1 VSVHS
6 ADCDWL
12 PIDAEQACSREKRSS
27 FSAFSGGYVCPE
39 PVLAD
44 GHFSPEN
51 SSVQSHHD
59 PKRRFFPEISAPSLI
74 SDLRNPTLRK
84 TAFLSHLYIKMIIL
98 PRQARDKHRENSK
111 NAVVRTETPP
121 SEQSCRS
128 KPRRALQETATL
140 V

>member
-44 GHFSPEN
+44 GHVSPEN
-51 SSVQSHHD
+51 SSVQSHD
-59 PKRRFFPEISAPSLI
+59 PKTFSGNFRTVL
-74 SDLRNPTLRK
+74 DLRFAEPDPAENRIFEPFIYKNDHFAK
-84 TAFLSHLYIKMIIL
+84 TGSG
-98 PRQARDKHRENSK
+98 Q
-111 NAVVRTETPP
+111 T
-121 SEQSCRS
+121 
-128 KPRRALQETATL
+128 
-140 V
+140 